1 MPSIYPRSK
10 QYQEELFA
18 IYAVKF
24 PDSFFWLCDF
34 LLELGEEAESFL
46 YAVRLYPLG
55 PIERILTQDFT
66 FQPAAHASPYE
77 AWTGEHY
84 SRDLPEFLSC
94 LRSDYA
100 GFHFGL
106 LYDDPAVGMR
116 GAASF
121 CNSDGGGMTV
131 YSSILD
137 AICDELG
144 TAVEAEAERLFEEF
158 DEADDI
164 IDDDGEVKQWE
175 TKFQQFIEANQ
186 INCDDGR
193 PEGEP
198 SSTDLSLIPAL
209 HLSSDDNQVALA
221 LLEQGRS
228 LWYWGN
234 AVLDQQEQI
243 EQAYRLMKQ
252 AYGQLNRPILISML
266 EVYRESR
273 LFMLEQQQ
281 N

>member
-1 MPSIYPRSK
+1 MPPIHPHSK
-10 QYQEELFA
+10 QCQEQLFA

-34 LLELGEEAESFL
+34 LLALGEAAESFL
-46 YAVRLYPLG
+46 DTVRLYPLG
-55 PIERILTQDFT
+55 PIERMLTQDFT
-66 FQPAAHASPYE
+66 FQPVAHASPYE

-84 SRDLPEFLSC
+84 SRDLPEFSPC

-106 LYDDPAVGMR
+106 LYDDPAAGIR

-131 YSSILD
+131 YGSILD

-144 TAVEAEAERLFEEF
+144 TAVEAEAERLLEEF

-164 IDDDGEVKQWE
+164 IDDDGEVKAWE
-175 TKFQQFIEANQ
+175 TKFRQFIETNQ
-186 INCDDGR
+186 INRDDGR

-209 HLSSDDNQVALA
+209 YLSSDANQVALA
-221 LLEQGRS
+221 LLEQGQS
-228 LWYWGN
+228 LWYWGD
-234 AVLDQQEQI
+234 AVLGQREQI

-252 AYGQLNRPILISML
+252 AYEQLNRPILISML

-273 LFMLEQQQ
+273 LFMLEQQ
-281 N
+281 